1 MAKLSLAVIAFVA
14 IYLASLI
21 QPGTAKILPPTG
33 YLQPSTDVQL
43 LVVLSPAV
51 VGDTAHIAHQ
61 LAQKHELRVLD
72 TWHIESLARD
82 CVILATKFSADV
94 DAKMVLL
101 NGESAIE
108 SVQTMRFFKVAGRTQ
123 ALKPD
128 PYAQLQHSLIN
139 ARIDEAHA
147 LSTGKDVRV
156 AIIDTGLDRSNV
168 DLRDRIAGTLNFVD
182 ADQTIEIVEFHATA
196 VAGIIGAAGNNGRG
210 IVGIAPN
217 SKMYALRACWE
228 SNPGVS
234 RGQCSSFA
242 LARALDWA
250 ISNDMKVVNMSLQGE
265 YDPLVSRLIVRAV
278 EQGLVVVAATDIGEG
293 QFSFPASMNE
303 VIAVT
308 SNDSQRAVDLTRSAG
323 KVFVAPGEE
332 VLTTMPD
339 NTFDFVS
346 GSSFASAH
354 ISGIVA
360 LLAEHV
366 PTIDAHTVRAVLRSS
381 TRIANWTLSIDACE
395 ALATVTGAE
404 DCRPLP

>member
-1 MAKLSLAVIAFVA
+1 M
-14 IYLASLI
+14 
-21 QPGTAKILPPTG
+21 
-33 YLQPSTDVQL
+33 
-43 LVVLSPAV
+43 
-51 VGDTAHIAHQ
+51 Q

-72 TWHIESLARD
+72 SWRINALARD
-82 CVILATKFSADV
+82 CVVLEAQPSVDIEAKLSRLNADPI
-94 DAKMVLL
+94 
-101 NGESAIE
+101 IE
-108 SVQTMRFFKVAGRTQ
+108 SVQTMQFFTVAGSARE
-123 ALKPD
+123 LKSD
-128 PYAQLQHSLIN
+128 PYAGLQHSLIN

-147 LSTGKDVRV
+147 LSTGKDVKV
-156 AIIDTGLDRSNV
+156 AIIDTGLDRSNP

-228 SNPGVS
+228 SDPGTS

-278 EQGLVVVAATDIGEG
+278 EDGVVVVAATDIDEG
-293 QFSFPASMNE
+293 QFSFPASMGE

-308 SNDSQRAVDLTRSAG
+308 SSDSQRAVDFTRSAG

-332 VLTTMPD
+332 ILTTMPD

-354 ISGIVA
+354 IAGIVA

-381 TRIANWTLSIDACE
+381 TRIAKWTISVDACE

-404 DCRPLP
+404 DCRSLP